1 MQRDMPD
8 TSDNPFVNHHRHV
21 AREAEKKSIVE
32 GITARDQRIL
42 NMEKARK
49 PKAAEKPYVP
59 AGPWWGPKNG

>member
-8 TSDNPFVNHHRHV
+8 TSDNPFVNHHRHE
-21 AREAEKKSIVE
+21 ARKAEKKSVAEEIA
-32 GITARDQRIL
+32 ARDQRIL
-42 NMEKARK
+42 DMEKTRK